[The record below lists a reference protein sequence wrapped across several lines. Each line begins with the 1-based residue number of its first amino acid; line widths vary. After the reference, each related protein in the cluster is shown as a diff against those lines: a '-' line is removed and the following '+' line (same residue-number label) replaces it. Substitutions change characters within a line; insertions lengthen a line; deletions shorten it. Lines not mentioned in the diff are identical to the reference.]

1 MPLVLLLLFAMIF
14 LIKRDITY
22 ITHLTLRIFALI
34 IEFDDSKKLAYDDL
48 TEPGL
53 SNGKTLIQTVSIV
66 VKTNENQSV
75 KSKKF
80 NPMFQKKVITD
91 CCDPD

>member
-1 MPLVLLLLFAMIF
+1 M
-14 LIKRDITY
+14 
-22 ITHLTLRIFALI
+22 
-34 IEFDDSKKLAYDDL
+34 LAYDDL
-48 TEPGL
+48 TDPGL
-53 SNGKTLIQTVSIV
+53 LNGKTLIQTVSIV

-80 NPMFQKKVITD
+80 NPMFQKKVFTD